1 MKKSYDFSSGVR
13 GKYVKKYNQ
22 GTNLVAIDTDLLKA
36 FPDSSSVNA
45 ALRNLVE
52 IAKKT
57 TRAAVL

>member
-1 MKKSYDFSSGVR
+1 MKKSYDFSGGVR
-13 GKYVKKYNQ
+13 GKYSKKYNQ